1 MQQQEPRSDLGSDVP
16 CPEVTQAGNVA
27 VHSYRDSI
35 FIARSP
41 EVVFALVS
49 DITRMGEWSPVCTGC
64 WWDEGDGMRV
74 GAWFT
79 GRNEIPG
86 RTWETRSQVVA
97 AEPNREFAFTVG
109 GTYVRWG
116 YSLTLVEGGTFLE
129 ESWELLV
136 EGLAM
141 FATRFGAD
149 APHEIDIRMAAA
161 HHGIP
166 VTLAAIKAAAES
178 S

>member
-1 MQQQEPRSDLGSDVP
+1 M
-16 CPEVTQAGNVA
+16 
-27 VHSYRDSI
+27 HSFRDSI
-35 FIARSP
+35 FIARTP

-49 DITRMGEWSPVCTGC
+49 DITRMGEWSPICTGC
-64 WWDEGDGMRV
+64 WWDENDELRV
-74 GAWFT
+74 GSWFT
-79 GRNEIPG
+79 GRNEVPD

-97 AEPNREFAFTVG
+97 ASPSREFAFIVG

-116 YSLTLVEGGTFLE
+116 YSLTPVEGGTFLE
-129 ESWELLV
+129 ESWDWLA

-149 APHEIDIRMAAA
+149 APNQVAARIAAA

-166 VTLAAIKAAAES
+166 KTLAAIKDAAES